1 MKLPEAEGDF
11 EMKRRILLRGAV
23 LGSILG
29 APALLRAQAAYK
41 AEYRMSVTPP
51 SAAFA
56 WGKGA
61 EIFANLVRERSG
73 GRINIKPYFGASLI
87 QGQQDREFA
96 AMRQGVID
104 VLCGAPI
111 NWSNTVKECGVFM
124 LPFLMPDHRAFDA
137 VIASPAVTVDFFDVM
152 RRNGA
157 EPLAVGETGY
167 RQISNS
173 RRPIVRPD
181 DLKGLKIRVAG
192 SPMFQETLTSL
203 GANPAAMPWA
213 DAQPALASGAVDGQE
228 NPLEVF
234 VGAKLYTLGQK
245 YVTKWN
251 CTNDILMYSIAT
263 PVWQTWSAQDQALV
277 RSAAQ
282 DAAREQIALVR
293 KLYATDVEA
302 VKPFGV
308 AVHLPTPP
316 EMDEWKRATRP
327 SYEKWKA
334 ALSPQ
339 LVGKMEQVV
348 AGLPRS

>member
-1 MKLPEAEGDF
+1 
-11 EMKRRILLRGAV
+11 MKRRGFLKGAA
-23 LGSILG
+23 LGSALG
-29 APALLRAQAAYK
+29 APIALRAQAAYK
-41 AEYRMSVTPP
+41 AEYRMSV
-51 SAAFA
+51 AAPGAVFA
-56 WGKGA
+56 YGKGA
-61 EIFANLVRERSG
+61 EIFANLVRERSN
-73 GRINIKPYFGASLI
+73 GRINIKPYYGASLI

-96 AMRQGVID
+96 AMRQGVVD

-111 NWSNTVKECGVFM
+111 NWSNTVKEFGVFM

-137 VIASPAVTVDFFDVM
+137 VIASPAMNVDFFELM

-173 RRPIVRPD
+173 RRPIIHPD

-192 SPMFQETLTSL
+192 APMFQETLTSL

-251 CTNDILMYSIAT
+251 CTNDVLMYGIAN
-263 PVWQTWSAQDQALV
+263 PVWQSWSPQDQTLV
-277 RSAAQ
+277 RAAAQ

-293 KLYATDVEA
+293 KLYASDIEA

-308 AVHLPTPP
+308 SVHSPTPP
-316 EMDEWKRATRP
+316 EMEEWKRATRP

-334 ALSPQ
+334 ALSPV
-339 LVGKMEQVV
+339 LVTKIEQVV
-348 AGLPRS
+348 AATPRS